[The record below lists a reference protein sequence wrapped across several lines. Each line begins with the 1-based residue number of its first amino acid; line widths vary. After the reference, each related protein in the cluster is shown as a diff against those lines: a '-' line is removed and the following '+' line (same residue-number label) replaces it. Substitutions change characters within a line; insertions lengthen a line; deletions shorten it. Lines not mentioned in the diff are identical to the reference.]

1 MQRFAWLAG
10 VLLGVAASQA
20 AWAADGRGELE
31 RLFADER
38 AFTWRED
45 PLSATADG
53 VRTHDDR
60 LPGVTPAD
68 QARRLAADREFLARL
83 RAIDRSALT
92 EFDAVSHDLFEFMVS
107 QRIALGQ
114 YREWRAPL
122 NSDSGFY
129 ADILQ
134 LHDLQAPRTV
144 KDYENFVLMLDWR
157 IEAGGDSGVY
167 LRGTPQ
173 VQIWDNPIGS
183 GGLYNNQVGPSTPTS
198 RADKPVGEWN
208 SMLIEVQGGV
218 VNVWL
223 NGVHVVRSTRM
234 ENYWERGGVLPAR
247 GPIELQAHGSPLWFR
262 DVYVRELP

>member
-1 MQRFAWLAG
+1 MTPEEREAAQAEADKLMRAHWRVEHADVGG
-10 VLLGVAASQA
+10 VEGAMLVF
-20 AWAADGRGELE
+20 DGK
-31 RLFADER
+31 
-38 AFTWRED
+38 
-45 PLSATADG
+45 
-53 VRTHDDR
+53 
-60 LPGVTPAD
+60 
-68 QARRLAADREFLARL
+68 
-83 RAIDRSALT
+83 
-92 EFDAVSHDLFEFMVS
+92 
-107 QRIALGQ
+107 GQ
-114 YREWRAPL
+114 
-122 NSDSGFY
+122 S
-129 ADILQ
+129 LQ
-134 LHDLQAPRTV
+134 TV